1 MALLPPPS
9 VTAGPPIKR
18 PVPAPQILWPSAIG
32 FTEDGATDLV
42 TFPSLGA
49 IKARIGASSPEPLQ
63 AFANAAQNA
72 QDRILILDDYLF
84 KPKDGQAVQSRYDP
98 ILRWFPDGLVANDI
112 RILTNAHGNKTEH
125 ELIRRKFAERAAAIN
140 DRSRNRVG
148 IVTIAINFTLNTE
161 FPYVHDRFAIVD
173 DELWHFGATV
183 GGLHEALSAVTRGWD
198 SDQHDALRFFNDA
211 WRGDARSLGK
221 GRHG

>member
-1 MALLPPPS
+1 
-9 VTAGPPIKR
+9 
-18 PVPAPQILWPSAIG
+18 
-32 FTEDGATDLV
+32 LV

-84 KPKDGQAVQSRYDP
+84 KPKDGQAVQSRYDQ